1 MKGPAQARAPRA
13 HVTPN
18 DPRVRAWNDR
28 QANPRG
34 EFVVY
39 WCQAA
44 RRAVD
49 NPALEFAVERAN
61 ELGLPLV
68 VYEALRPDY
77 PYASDRFHAFILACA
92 RDTARVLGE
101 RGIAHGF
108 FLPRTRDEARGV
120 AAKLFA
126 RAALVV
132 SDENP
137 AFLFPRQNAAAAA
150 KAPCAYLTVD
160 DTVIVPLARVPAH
173 EVAARTIR
181 PKMMRLLD
189 EHLGAVVEIE
199 PRVAS
204 PARFQWPFAPFDL
217 ASDHAV
223 AIAGCAIDHGVGP
236 IADRPGGS
244 EAAERRLQDFVARAG
259 RRYDTARDDAI
270 ADETSGLSP
279 YLHFGAIS
287 ARRCALVARAS
298 LPPAAREAFVE
309 QLVVRRG
316 LAFNHAAREPRHAT
330 WDAVPAWARETLEAH
345 AGDPRPHAADEATLE
360 RAQSRDPVWNAA
372 QRELAQK
379 GRIHNVMRMY
389 WGKQLLLLL
398 PTPKR
403 AFDFGVA
410 MMDKYA
416 LDGRDPNTYTGVG
429 WCFGLHDQ
437 PFPERAIFGKVRPM
451 GTGALK
457 KRFDVDAYVRGV
469 GQPRLL
475 G

>member
-1 MKGPAQARAPRA
+1 MKDRRAGRTANVGPD
-13 HVTPN
+13 

-28 QANPRG
+28 PVSARG
-34 EFVVY
+34 EVVVY

-49 NPALEFAVERAN
+49 NPALEFAVARAN

-68 VYEALRPDY
+68 VYEALRPDH
-77 PYASDRFHAFILACA
+77 PYASDRVHAFVLACA
-92 RDTARVLGE
+92 RDAARALAA

-108 FLPRTRDEARGV
+108 FLPRTADEARGV
-120 AAKLFA
+120 AGRLFA

-132 SDENP
+132 SDEHP
-137 AFLFPRQNAAAAA
+137 SFLFPRQNAAAAA
-150 KAPCAYLTVD
+150 NAPCAYLTVD

-173 EVAARTIR
+173 EIAARTIR
-181 PKMMRLLD
+181 PKLMRALD
-189 EHLGAVVEIE
+189 EHLAEVREIE
-199 PRVAS
+199 PRVAA
-204 PARFQWPFAPFDL
+204 PARFEWPFTPLELEGDHPRAI
-217 ASDHAV
+217 AACAIEHAV
-223 AIAGCAIDHGVGP
+223 RP
-236 IADRPGGS
+236 IADRPGGNL
-244 EAAERRLQDFVARAG
+244 AAEARLRGFLARAG
-259 RRYDTARDDAI
+259 RRYETARDDAI

-287 ARRCALVARAS
+287 ARRCALLARDA
-298 LPPAAREAFVE
+298 LPPAARDAFLE

-330 WDAVPAWARETLEAH
+330 WDGVPAWARATLEAH
-345 AGDPRPHAADEATLE
+345 AGDARPLASDEATLE

-372 QRELAQK
+372 QRELVEK

-398 PTPKR
+398 PTPRR
-403 AFDFGVA
+403 AFEFGVA

-457 KRFDVDAYVRGV
+457 KRFDVDAYVRGAAQ
-469 GQPRLL
+469 GRLL